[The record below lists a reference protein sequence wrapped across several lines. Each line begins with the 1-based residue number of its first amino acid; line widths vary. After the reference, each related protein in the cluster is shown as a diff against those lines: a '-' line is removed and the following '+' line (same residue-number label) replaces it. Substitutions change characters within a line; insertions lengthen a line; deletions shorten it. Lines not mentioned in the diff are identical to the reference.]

1 MVVGLLPM
9 KTLRPAIV
17 CSCIAIFCSC
27 ADHRDEA
34 KRRVQEAKNAV
45 SEYAQ
50 KAVRESES
58 SILEVKRKIEVL
70 IPAIET
76 KDLDRLKSACT
87 ELDVL
92 LDTDVLGVY
101 YRVFALEV
109 ESGPAVAKLFLA
121 DKLSDSALSD
131 RQKRPLQALKVYF
144 DAKGTISTKDA
155 ALTVLAIVL
164 EAKFPHGRA
173 AGLVVV
179 FMDDPGGISDEKQ
192 PQSN

>member
-1 MVVGLLPM
+1 MN
-9 KTLRPAIV
+9 TLRPAIV
-17 CSCIAIFCSC
+17 CSCLAVLCSC
-27 ADHRDEA
+27 VDQRDETI
-34 KRRVQEAKNAV
+34 RRVQEAKNAA

-50 KAVRESES
+50 NAIKGSES
-58 SILEVKRKIEVL
+58 SIVEVKREIEVL

-76 KDLDRLKSACT
+76 KDLDGLKSACA

-92 LDTDVLGVY
+92 LDTDVLAMY
-101 YRVFALEV
+101 YRAFAVEV
-109 ESGPAVAKLFLA
+109 ESGPAAAKRFLA

-131 RQKRPLQALKVYF
+131 RQKRPLEALKAYF

-179 FMDDPGGISDEKQ
+179 FMDDPGGVSHEGQ